1 MGEIVNFL
9 FDRLHE
15 LLGLTEYSSSG
26 AYWRGLA
33 VGFAAAVAIGWLWGA
48 YRIHS
53 RQIHYFFD
61 TIPPS
66 LRPSPSGYQSML
78 GCSRSGCI
86 LVSIVAV
93 LLFMLSGS
101 LYACTH

>member
-1 MGEIVNFL
+1 MGELINTL

-15 LLGLTEYSSSG
+15 LLGLPLFFSSG
-26 AYWRGLA
+26 KYRLGTLFGFLMAGA
-33 VGFAAAVAIGWLWGA
+33 VGWLSNMYVVHRRRMENYFA
-48 YRIHS
+48 
-53 RQIHYFFD
+53 

-66 LRPSPSGYQSML
+66 LRPSPSGFQSMV

-86 LVSIVAV
+86 LVTITGV
-93 LLFMLSGS
+93 LLFMLAGS